1 MAELGG
7 GDGVVGPETAT
18 ELVDGAVGQAL
29 GDDEGEGT
37 EAGSEAGGDGVDL
50 AGADLSEGDV
60 QGAADEAEAQV
71 SEHGH
76 NTESNEETTELIKV
90 VSIKKR

>member
-7 GDGVVGPETAT
+7 GDGVVGPETAA
-18 ELVDGAVGQAL
+18 ELVDGAVGQTL

-76 NTESNEETTELIKV
+76 DTEGNEETTELAKV
-90 VSIKKR
+90 VSTS